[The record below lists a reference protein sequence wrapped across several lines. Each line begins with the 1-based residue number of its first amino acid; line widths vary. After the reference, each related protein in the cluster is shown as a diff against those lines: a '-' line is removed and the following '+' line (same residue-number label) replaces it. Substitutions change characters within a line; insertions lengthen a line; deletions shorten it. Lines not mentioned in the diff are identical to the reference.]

1 MGNNNPGLCDL
12 DNLSLGDTYIF
23 FQTLIRI
30 DVILNTGGSGDF
42 LGHRF
47 SSVAAGKTGHITGQD
62 DLENVVLIVEVTA
75 DTEEKA
81 RAFVK
86 LNNRSGDGQ
95 KYLIQRYGTSD
106 WRQFPNEVGV
116 LKKYI
121 PIYTTACTVVDTGEK
136 DRKQLTIS
144 GVATW

>member
-12 DNLSLGDTYIF
+12 DNLSLGDTYIYF
-23 FQTLIRI
+23 ETLIRI
-30 DVILNTGGSGDF
+30 DLILNTGGSGDF

-47 SSVAAGKTGHITGQD
+47 SSVAPGKTGHITGND
-62 DLENVVLIVEVTA
+62 DLENCVLIAETTA
-75 DTEEKA
+75 TTEEKA

-86 LNNRSGDGQ
+86 LNNRDGDGQ

-106 WRQFPNEVGV
+106 WRQFPNELGV

-121 PIYTTACTVVDTGEK
+121 PIYTTACSVVDTGEK